1 LKNNKNKITMKSN
14 LKIASAL
21 IIVFVTISCSNNQSK
36 ETMKNTKTELEAI
49 FPKGKLGS
57 KDFFTG
63 NAYPTG
69 LVDSDSIYNTLVGNV
84 YFEPGARSNWHSH
97 PAGQILII
105 TDGVGYHQI
114 EGKPIEIIKKGDVV
128 KCPPNVRHWH
138 GASPDVGLQQ
148 LYIIP
153 NTQKGIVNWN
163 ESVTDEQYLINKK

>member
-1 LKNNKNKITMKSN
+1 MKSN
-14 LKIASAL
+14 LKMPLAL
-21 IIVFVTISCSNNQSK
+21 IICVVAMACNNNQNK
-36 ETMKNTKTELEAI
+36 EKMKNTNQELEAI
-49 FPKGKLGS
+49 FPKGEVGS

-63 NAYPTG
+63 SAYPTA
-69 LVDSDSIYNTLVGNV
+69 LVDSDTTYNTLVGNV

-114 EGKPIEIIKKGDVV
+114 EGKPVEIIKKGSVV

-153 NTQKGIVNWN
+153 NTEKGIVNWN
-163 ESVTDEQYLINKK
+163 EAVTDEVYKSVK

>member
-1 LKNNKNKITMKSN
+1 MKSI
-14 LKIASAL
+14 LKIAWAF
-21 IIVFVTISCSNNQSK
+21 IICVVGMSCSNNQNE
-36 ETMKNTKTELEAI
+36 ETMKNEKQELDAI
-49 FPKGKLGS
+49 FPKGDAGS
-57 KDFFTG
+57 KDLFTG
-63 NAYPTG
+63 NAYATA
-69 LVDSDSIYNTLVGNV
+69 LVDSDSTYNTLVGNV

-114 EGKPIEIIKKGDVV
+114 EGQPIEIIKKGSVV

-153 NTQKGIVNWN
+153 NTEKGIVNWN
-163 ESVTDEQYLINKK
+163 EAVTDEVYKSAR